1 MDILEGQ
8 LFFIYIYIILFA
20 DVNQFL
26 TKVIIMAQKD
36 NPWETDLP
44 PEPWEQGG
52 EAVRKTPID
61 PVKVAKFP
69 NIKKE
74 FKFPEIKTALLLL
87 VLLWLASGF
96 YQVQPSEQGVVLR
109 FGKYVD
115 TTDAGLHYHLSYPV
129 ETVIKV
135 NVTQERSINLGV
147 AEAVDIQPRYYNA
160 KHSNLVMNSNSSVP
174 LNSFTESHMLTG
186 DENIVDINLTVVW
199 KIKDA
204 KDYLFNVRSPDVTVR
219 VAAQSVLREI
229 VGQSEMQPII
239 TGDRGKVEEE
249 TKAELQKVLD
259 DFGAG
264 IVIVRVKLQ
273 KADPPKQVVDAFNE
287 VQRAKADMERFKN
300 EAEAYRNEV
309 LPKAK
314 GEAVKR
320 TQDAEAYKQAV
331 VNKAKGDAE
340 RFTSVYNAYKQG
352 RDVTSKR
359 LYLETMED
367 IFSKSDTVVIDP
379 SAKGSNVLPVL
390 PLKK

>member
-1 MDILEGQ
+1 M
-8 LFFIYIYIILFA
+8 A
-20 DVNQFL
+20 
-26 TKVIIMAQKD
+26 TKKN

-44 PEPWEQGG
+44 PEG
-52 EAVRKTPID
+52 ETMVRKLKVVAPF
-61 PVKVAKFP
+61 KVAKLGDSKDNF
-69 NIKKE
+69 NGY
-74 FKFPEIKTALLLL
+74 FKLGIIALI
-87 VLLWLASGF
+87 VLWIGSGF
-96 YQVQPSEQGVVLR
+96 YQLQPSEQGVVLR
-109 FGKYVD
+109 FGKYVE
-115 TTDAGLHYHLSYPV
+115 TTDAGLHYHLPYPI
-129 ETVIKV
+129 EKVIKL

-147 AEAVDIQPRYYNA
+147 EENTSLSKYA
-160 KHSNLVMNSNSSVP
+160 SNRSSVA

-239 TGDRGKVEEE
+239 TGDRSKVEDE
-249 TKAELQKVLD
+249 TKVELQKLMD

-264 IVIVRVKLQ
+264 IMIVRVKLQ

-287 VQRAKADMERFKN
+287 VQRAKADQERFKN

-309 LPKAK
+309 IPKAK

-320 TQDAEAYKQAV
+320 LQEAEAYKEAV
-331 VNKAKGDAE
+331 INKAKGDAE
-340 RFTSVYNAYKQG
+340 RFMSVYNAYKG
-352 RDVTSKR
+352 GKDVTATR

-367 IFSKSDTVVIDP
+367 VLSKSQTTVIDP

-390 PLKK
+390 PIK